1 MAGAKLTFA
10 CLFLTLMMLLLIEI
24 LLGGQALAQLKEYKD
39 QYGRFSIQVPQGW
52 KIDSPTIKK
61 DSIAIGFDSN
71 NEDPITITMAA
82 ADRHTRESQD
92 DFEQVIREQNRD
104 TVTGLSGTTLVQ
116 GTDCNKYTIDG
127 HKACSVVYTVT
138 RGQYTEKDMDVDFE
152 TEKQG
157 FTLTVS
163 GFPDSF
169 DKYLAVVEKMLYSIK
184 AP

>member
-10 CLFLTLMMLLLIEI
+10 CLFSTLMMLLLIEI

-39 QYGRFSIQVPQGW
+39 QYGRFSIKVPQDW

-61 DSIAIGFDSN
+61 DSLAIGFDSN

-82 ADRHTRESQD
+82 ADRHTRASQD
-92 DFEQVIREQNRD
+92 DFEQVIKEQNAD
-104 TVTGLSGTTLVQ
+104 TIRQLSGARLLEN
-116 GTDCNKYTIDG
+116 TDCTKYVID
-127 HKACSVVYTVT
+127 HEKACSVVYSFHT
-138 RGQYTEKDMDVDFE
+138 QKDMDIDFV
-152 TEKQG
+152 TEKQD
-157 FTLTVS
+157 FTISVS
-163 GFPDSF
+163 GSPDNF